1 MTGITPDPELDL
13 VLDRTIAV
21 APDKVWAAWTD
32 PELIVR
38 WFTPAPW
45 KTVVC
50 DIDVRPGG
58 RFVTTMESPEGDRYL
73 NAGCIVAVDP
83 GRRLVFTSVLTEDF
97 RPVRPANGADDLPFT
112 AEILIEPAGRRRYP
126 LPGGG
131 HAPGQ
136 GHLRSARRHGLPRRL
151 GRRPRSARG
160 PDVVIRE
167 RRARPDP
174 AATWVR
180 YPRDAR
186 PAAAPRAAWRR
197 VPAKAREGFIPPS
210 QYTFL

>member
-112 AEILIEPAGRRRYP
+112 AEILIEPAADGGTRYRAVAMHPDKDTCGR
-126 LPGGG
+126 
-131 HAPGQ
+131 HAGMGFHAGWGAALDQ
-136 GHLRSARRHGLPRRL
+136 LVGLM
-151 GRRPRSARG
+151 S
-160 PDVVIRE
+160 
-167 RRARPDP
+167 
-174 AATWVR
+174 
-180 YPRDAR
+180 
-186 PAAAPRAAWRR
+186 
-197 VPAKAREGFIPPS
+197 
-210 QYTFL
+210 